1 MIVLRKLQNKGFML
15 KFAENKRGGKM
26 YIQEKDVEYKG
37 EYILKCTFSD
47 GAVKNVDISPLLDA
61 PVFQPLKD
69 VAKFKQFGL
78 DETIFWA
85 NGADIAPEWL
95 YSHGEFCKQ

>member
-1 MIVLRKLQNKGFML
+1 
-15 KFAENKRGGKM
+15 M
-26 YIQEKDVEYKG
+26 YIQVKDVEYKG

-47 GAVKNVDISPLLDA
+47 GTVKNVDISPLLDA

-69 VAKFKQFGL
+69 VAKFKQFGF